1 MLPILSSIVSVFC
14 FCMFVPYLFSD
25 MKKAFTISLLMFCAF
40 SVFAQKKD
48 YKPVIIS
55 FYNLENLFDTL
66 DNTMINDEEF
76 LPSGPR
82 NYNGTIYF
90 DKLDKLATVIS
101 QIGTEMNAD
110 GPALLGVAEVEN
122 DTVLNDLI
130 KHKLIEKR
138 KYKIVHYDSKDARG
152 IDVGLLYN
160 PKYFTVEASDKL
172 YVQLPG
178 GSKDAYFTRDI
189 LWVKGKLDGE
199 TIHVY
204 VNHWPSRSGGEK
216 RSAPGRNAAAQ
227 VCKNHI
233 DSIAKI
239 EPNAKI
245 IIMGDLNDD
254 PINESV
260 AEILGAKPKSDQ
272 VTKGGLYNPW
282 TELYKK
288 GTGTL
293 AYQDA
298 WGLFDQIIIS
308 FPWINKNQSGLFFY
322 QQHIF
327 FREYLVENQGRY
339 KGYPM
344 RTWDGN
350 TYRGGYSDHFPT
362 YLVFLKT
369 IKPVKKGF

>member
-1 MLPILSSIVSVFC
+1 
-14 FCMFVPYLFSD
+14 
-25 MKKAFTISLLMFCAF
+25 MKKAFLSSIILVCFCSLTSF
-40 SVFAQKKD
+40 SQKAN
-48 YKPVIIS
+48 YKPVVIS

-66 DNTMINDEEF
+66 DNTLINDEEF
-76 LPSGPR
+76 LPNGPR
-82 NYNGTIYF
+82 NYNGRIYF

-101 QIGTEMNAD
+101 EIGTEINAD
-110 GPALLGVAEVEN
+110 GPAILGVAEVEN
-122 DTVLNDLI
+122 DTVLNDLV
-130 KHKLIEKR
+130 KHKLIKDR
-138 KYKIVHYDSKDARG
+138 GYKIVHYDSKDARG

-178 GSKDAYFTRDI
+178 GSKDAYYTRDI
-189 LWVKGKLDGE
+189 LWVKGKIDGE

-239 EPNAKI
+239 EPGAKI

-254 PINESV
+254 PVNESV
-260 AEILGAKPKSDQ
+260 TKILGAKARQED
-272 VTKGGLYNPW
+272 VTNGGLYNPW

-288 GTGTL
+288 GNGTL

-308 FPWINKNQSGLFFY
+308 YPWLNKDQRGLFFY

-327 FREYLVENQGRY
+327 FKEYLVENKGRY
-339 KGYPM
+339 RGYPM

-362 YLVFLKT
+362 YIVFLKEVKQEK
-369 IKPVKKGF
+369 KPF

>member
-1 MLPILSSIVSVFC
+1 MIKK
-14 FCMFVPYLFSD
+14 LFAASLL
-25 MKKAFTISLLMFCAF
+25 FISLQAA
-40 SVFAQKKD
+40 AQKKD
-48 YKPVIIS
+48 YRPLVIG

-66 DNTMINDEEF
+66 DNTSINDEEF

-82 NYNGTIYF
+82 NYNSAIYY
-90 DKLDKLATVIS
+90 DKLERLSTVIS
-101 QIGTEMNAD
+101 QIGTEISPD

-122 DTVLNDLI
+122 DTVLQDLV
-130 KHKLIEKR
+130 KQKLIASR
-138 KYKIVHYDSKDARG
+138 NYKIVHYDSKDARG

-160 PKYFTVEASDKL
+160 PKYFTPEASNNL

-178 GSKDAYFTRDI
+178 GSKDAYYTRDI

-199 TIHVY
+199 TVHLY

-227 VCKNHI
+227 VCKDHI
-233 DSIAKI
+233 DSITAADPMAKI
-239 EPNAKI
+239 VV
-245 IIMGDLNDD
+245 MGDLNDD

-260 AEILGAKPKSDQ
+260 AVILNAKGSVGQVRKS
-272 VTKGGLYNPW
+272 GLYNPW
-282 TELYKK
+282 MELYKK
-288 GTGTL
+288 GIGTL

-308 FPWINKNQSGLFFY
+308 HAWLDKDQSGFFY
-322 QQHIF
+322 YQPQVF
-327 FREYLVENQGRY
+327 NRSYLVENNGKW

-362 YLVFLKT
+362 YLVFLKS
-369 IKPVKKGF
+369 PAKKAF